1 MAKDPKKS
9 TIISIINRYA
19 SWPVLGL
26 IALYRYAISPL
37 IGQRCR
43 FYPTCSEY
51 AETAYRRF
59 GFIKGSVLSTKRLC
73 KCHPWHEGG
82 IDLVP
87 ESTTEKNQ
95 PHDQ

>member
-1 MAKDPKKS
+1 MAEDPEKS
-9 TIISIINRYA
+9 TIISTVNRYA

-26 IALYRYAISPL
+26 ITLYRYAISPL

-73 KCHPWHEGG
+73 KCHPWHAGG
-82 IDLVP
+82 VDLVP
-87 ESTTEKNQ
+87 ESASQKNQ
-95 PHDQ
+95 SHDQ